1 MGGWDVVVNGR
12 ERRPSNGT
20 EQGSVVI
27 PFFLKYTRGS
37 RGTDLCTADQQMN
50 TPHSAS
56 GTTEAAA
63 PFVCSQAE

>member
-1 MGGWDVVVNGR
+1 MNGR

-37 RGTDLCTADQQMN
+37 RGTDLGTADQQMN

-56 GTTEAAA
+56 GTTTAA